1 MAIEKKYL
9 FKLTPNKRDV
19 VINTSVLLHGYE
31 DVEYP
36 IPIIDT
42 DKLGYVYDPDSFQFK
57 DTENVK
63 YDYPYPVKMEIETF
77 FEDLPFYG
85 LNNSMSYCNIRYN
98 DIMPLDTKGN
108 TIDPNEY
115 NNFLHSSSD
124 KNQPSTYDPNYKG
137 SYDVGIFKN
146 GDTNNDIIVSQTN
159 YTLANY
165 RIKVK
170 IYWSD
175 NKAHANDSIT
185 NNPNTWRE
193 VNEKTG
199 TYPFVLRMVPETYDI
214 NSKLNFWNG
223 NSKELLLPNLDY
235 NPGDKTAIQHKNI
248 FTVPDNFTFEKR
260 NVVKFKID
268 ATFTDPKS
276 LISVSAYTEVIVQQ
290 DAHIGYKQKYV
301 KIKFID
307 YNPVDIWSPTVYA
320 SYNKD
325 RNITYKIDKDT
336 KQDYYYFFVKGTLD
350 ISSYNT
356 NKNKYFSNGKIFYQN
371 AISHIDTSI
380 TIDNMFLC
388 DGFVLDNYCL
398 NDIKDD
404 EISSKILN
412 SIDYNNF
419 KSRFN
424 DCYEISKRL
433 SDYYNVNQFKVK
445 STGRH
450 NIDIISD
457 SNRKYGSNIIT
468 PDINNDF
475 IKNPELFLD
484 LIKGVDLYKTPYSF
498 SLLNSNDI
506 STYGKQLDVSINEEK
521 TKIEFDSSYRAVY
534 QKYFIDKQYYYPIN
548 ASFIKGEGDSKCY
561 IPIIDIDS
569 SKYGY
574 INDSSKDFDVSD
586 ILHQYD
592 PDYTNKLD
600 IKYDIDLDSNIYEYK
615 VLQDSEGHSIE
626 TKFCINSLLDN
637 DKSIQIP
644 RYGVY
649 PVFSGYIAYDS
660 SVYDFTNKNKLEY
673 SNGSDKIIENLM
685 YRKNGLLTINTQVLF
700 DNIEDIRNN
709 KTINTFT
716 FSLKNKD
723 QLKVINSDSFFST
736 QQHLYGTSII
746 NKAYNYKIMVNS
758 GKLINYI
765 RINGLKYTDLT
776 NGILYSDVEPGI
788 FTLSL
793 SNDYP
798 NNSSESINFTITT
811 KSNDIINGELL
822 LTNDENEK
830 HLMNYDNKGYELNT
844 QHHSSMLLRANPKLS
859 GNIKL
864 VVDKDYNL
872 YLDTFKANAILNNKN
887 VRKYPISSEGN
898 YPRDIKN
905 VFGKIPIKS
914 IFGLPENSLKAHKVY
929 TDYKDQYETMYEYGA
944 ETNTDSLYSENMK
957 ILAPLH
963 IGNDVPDFFA
973 IFRYDDIFNEETYSG
988 KGINDNEKI
997 KELIKESKVI
1007 KTFDLRTTTS
1017 IGQYLNNYKNM
1028 LSNYGQCYL
1037 QFIEQDYNQNSPYYR
1052 QGNNIWKGISV
1063 DRGIL
1068 VNQSETTYFGSKILN
1083 SDITNK
1089 QEMFNNYIIAGFER
1103 HNLIYS
1109 NIINLEF
1116 MFDDN
1121 DMEEYSM
1128 HRYFGLYLT
1137 ANDFIN
1143 YGYVV
1148 SSKNRTG
1155 NTVLTKYDE
1164 DGNIYKGDENIY
1176 KVIFNKNYYD
1186 RIFFAITNNNAGR
1199 VQTDIDLKNFFK
1211 NYVTNTP
1218 DLNLMS
1224 LDSSEIN
1231 IDKDSD
1237 KSFIILHFNKPIKC
1251 GEHIKFIAQDYPI
1264 KSSVTDACNTYE
1276 TNNLTTE
1283 HIVYEIIA
1291 SNDDRL
1297 LETDYNI
1304 NPYVAKQKC
1313 RYSENTYFYRISFY
1327 SQDLEYND
1335 ITASLD
1341 VQINR
1346 IIKCIEKFNTDII
1359 KVGSYNNKSIS
1370 IISSYDNMY
1379 VQHILTPKFD
1389 DFHYDYFGFNK
1400 QGGILSSLYTT
1411 NKEYTASISFI
1422 KHKDI
1427 KYIEND
1433 IQAND
1438 NENDWIKNID
1448 NTSEHNYL
1456 NNIGDLH
1463 CYVESEDPVNIKEDS
1478 ISYFNSNITY
1488 EMHAL
1493 TNQSDYFDNYYCA
1506 FSNYCFET
1514 LGWRYNNVVK
1524 FKLTKE
1530 LNYTYS
1536 INTDINDLVNKIKY
1550 PLIYNTNGIYD
1561 TVNVFNITNGYLRN
1575 NIWEPDNYKQ
1585 YSLDNQQQFIN
1596 KTSDLCVITNPY
1608 DVNTCMISTIN
1619 PSLLIT
1625 NKIHLYKPTE
1635 VSVAIMGITNIK
1647 DIDTTIDLSRTL
1659 HNEDNLYI
1667 EIPAGESI
1675 TTDESDYR
1683 LQHGIMYEVISGKLK
1698 FNKNTVQKGCKFV
1711 VTPNNIYISTTANQM
1726 TKTTPYI
1733 SVVNNTKL
1741 KIIDK
1746 QKYQTYNYDTI
1757 IPELKS
1763 DNYFTNPNN
1772 TNNSELL
1779 WPIVPLTQCLW
1790 KSNGLYY
1797 DNNNILDVNTLNEN
1811 YEVIGNFCENVYTA
1825 SDYDMNQYVTNKIDN
1840 ILYINNKSVT
1850 YKESILNGSIQHSI
1864 KKLLIDNRNIDTAS
1878 AYYNSNI
1885 KSLEFIFSGI
1895 KFNIKLNTKVVNSY
1909 IHLED
1914 YSGFDAFVLIDYDL
1928 TKTNELYISLKEKFI
1943 LLINH
1948 QFYIDYEHEGVN
1960 NIKNLTDSEYQ
1971 SYADYSVLSSPY
1983 DVDFRTVSCTNNGI
1997 IVHKKNNFHKKLLS
2011 IIDKHN
2017 IWNSLFVQYDTPTL
2031 INDIKYVENNPQFIT
2046 YSIEDVI
2053 DCDDYVSVNN
2063 AYSRGLLYIDTIAY
2077 NKDNNIK
2084 YETGYIVNT
2093 PSNRDS
2099 LNIVSSNSHSYV
2111 ITKADG
2117 DYNHTAKQL
2126 LERVI
2131 RSTTINNM
2139 SNSLNISNI
2148 LNPKKISLNENRLA
2162 TTIKKDET
2170 LNNSTS
2176 LKLSNILNSDQFIM
2190 SYKDSKTKLLS
2201 NSKLIYGN
2209 NLIQFKKYFS
2219 KLITSETPKNKLNRY
2234 VKTFTNDI
2242 NVYIIPENS
2251 DVKIIQNT
2259 EDYNP
2264 LIFTL
2269 SVPNQIKFNYGWF
2282 TPNTNN
2288 MVDFYVDDELRD
2300 ILNVDLLQSNTKLKS
2315 IQRIKNYTGNK
2326 VFEDTKLQKLN
2337 KNYYLINNRSL
2348 LSAPWDNNY
2357 YRKYTNENE
2366 YIDIDGHKTGID
2378 DKSFFGSHCMVIH
2391 HDYILLNNWEYST
2404 ANDILTVKYSD
2415 ANFNMSDTN
2424 QRTTTITIN
2433 ISSAI
2438 FNHFINNNSFNENW
2452 VYFKDSQY
2460 TGQKNYI
2467 NNTLS
2472 VYYNIQSHIEVE
2484 LYAKDTNP
2492 NSIIN
2497 IVTKKPVDLSTYN
2510 KYENYSTK
2518 IETKENLNTL
2528 TIVLNETTGKNI
2540 YPTVKIYKR

>member
-19 VINTSVLLHGYE
+19 IINSSVLLNGYE

-57 DTENVK
+57 KTEHIK
-63 YDYPYPVKMEIETF
+63 SDYPYPVKMEISALF
-77 FEDLPFYG
+77 DKLPFYG
-85 LNNSMSYCNIRYN
+85 ANNKKSN
-98 DIMPLDTKGN
+98 DKIIYGDICPLKTLA
-108 TIDPNEY
+108 INEY
-115 NNFLHSSSD
+115 RKFDNFLYSSSD
-124 KNQPSTYDPNYKG
+124 GTYDEGIFINIGEETNIEDINNYKG
-137 SYDVGIFKN
+137 GYDKDKSYYV
-146 GDTNNDIIVSQTN
+146 
-159 YTLANY
+159 ANY
-165 RIKVK
+165 KIHVK
-170 IYWSD
+170 IFWSD
-175 NKAHANDSIT
+175 NKSHID
-185 NNPNTWRE
+185 NNYISNWNSYNKE
-193 VNEKTG
+193 IG
-199 TYPFVLRMVPETYDI
+199 DFPFKLTLKPVI
-214 NSKLNFWNG
+214 SKIP
-223 NSKELLLPNLDY
+223 SKETIGIKHTLPDWY
-235 NPGDKTAIQHKNI
+235 NKNYDKTTLKLPAYEYNTDNGQLTLYKNLLY
-248 FTVPDNFTFEKR
+248 VPDNFLEEER
-260 NVVKFKID
+260 NILKFKID
-268 ATFTDPKS
+268 AIFTDPNS
-276 LISVSAYTEVIVQQ
+276 QLSVSAYTEAVINQN
-290 DAHIGYKQKYV
+290 AYIGYKIK
-301 KIKFID
+301 KAEIKFI
-307 YNPVDIWSPTVYA
+307 YYKPVEIWSPTVSATYI
-320 SYNKD
+320 KD
-325 RNITYKIDKDT
+325 RTLTTKVDKDA
-336 KQDYYYFFVKGTLD
+336 
-350 ISSYNT
+350 
-356 NKNKYFSNGKIFYQN
+356 KNDFY
-371 AISHIDTSI
+371 
-380 TIDNMFLC
+380 TIDVSGNFEISENENDKTDKIKIYYNNADNNVFTVNGC
-388 DGFVLDNYCL
+388 ILDNFCL
-398 NDIKDD
+398 NI
-404 EISSKILN
+404 
-412 SIDYNNF
+412 
-419 KSRFN
+419 FN
-424 DCYEISKRL
+424 ENKGYDRY
-433 SDYYNVNQFKVK
+433 D
-445 STGRH
+445 
-450 NIDIISD
+450 
-457 SNRKYGSNIIT
+457 
-468 PDINNDF
+468 
-475 IKNPELFLD
+475 KN
-484 LIKGVDLYKTPYSF
+484 
-498 SLLNSNDI
+498 LLNSDDQNKFIEKFNNCLTFSLNTQEYYAKISSLNKNYLLAYNIPKIDNNDI
-506 STYGKQLDVSINEEK
+506 QIVPDNERSNYKLNITISNNNKSISCDRKTYRAIYQNYIIHDDKYYPCADSCIKIDDNEEIRVINPVND
-521 TKIEFDSSYRAVY
+521 TSYL
-534 QKYFIDKQYYYPIN
+534 YYPVEN
-548 ASFIKGEGDSKCY
+548 D
-561 IPIIDIDS
+561 IDIN
-569 SKYGY
+569 Y
-574 INDSSKDFDVSD
+574 INNPKNSVDTSVNDSSVFEHK
-586 ILHQYD
+586 I
-592 PDYTNKLD
+592 
-600 IKYDIDLDSNIYEYK
+600 IIDNN
-615 VLQDSEGHSIE
+615 GNSIE
-626 TKFCINSLLDN
+626 TKYCVNQLLN
-637 DKSIQIP
+637 DASIQIP

-649 PVFSGYIAYDS
+649 PILEGYYNYLTDVYDYTTDKIDTVKNNDLTDIEKTKDLTYIDISTNQLRFDLEKLADFLKNDGYIKDLDDNAIIQRYL
-660 SVYDFTNKNKLEY
+660 VKKRNKPSLYGATE
-673 SNGSDKIIENLM
+673 EN
-685 YRKNGLLTINTQVLF
+685 
-700 DNIEDIRNN
+700 
-709 KTINTFT
+709 
-716 FSLKNKD
+716 
-723 QLKVINSDSFFST
+723 INS
-736 QQHLYGTSII
+736 
-746 NKAYNYKIMVNS
+746 YKIVLSHNA
-758 GKLINYI
+758 LENYL
-765 RINGLKYTDLT
+765 RING
-776 NGILYSDVEPGI
+776 ILIKDFPSYSVSNSISFENRIDPGI
-788 FTLSL
+788 FTISL
-793 SNDYP
+793 DNNYP
-798 NNSSESINFTITT
+798 INSSEDILMTITD
-811 KSNDIINGELL
+811 KSNNVINGRLIV
-822 LTNDENEK
+822 TNDENEK
-830 HLMNYDNKGYELNT
+830 HLTNYDNKGYELNT

-898 YPRDIKN
+898 YPRDIKK
-905 VFGKIPIKS
+905 VFSKIPIKS

-963 IGNDVPDFFA
+963 IGNDVPEFFA
-973 IFRYDDIFNEETYSG
+973 IFRYDDIFNEETYNG
-988 KGINDNEKI
+988 KDINDIEKL
-997 KELIKESKVI
+997 KTLIKKSKVI

-1083 SDITNK
+1083 SDIVNK

-1121 DMEEYSM
+1121 DIEEYSM

-1143 YGYVV
+1143 YGYAV
-1148 SSKNRTG
+1148 SSKNNTG

-1164 DGNIYKGDENIY
+1164 NGNIYKGDENIY

-1186 RIFFAITNNNAGR
+1186 RLFFAITNNNAGR
-1199 VQTDIDLKNFFK
+1199 VQSDIDLKNFFK

-1218 DLNLMS
+1218 DSNLMS
-1224 LDSSEIN
+1224 LDSYEIN
-1231 IDKDSD
+1231 IDKDTD
-1237 KSFIILHFNKPIKC
+1237 KSFIILHFNKPIEC

-1264 KSSVTDACNTYE
+1264 KSSVTDAGNTYE

-1291 SNDDRL
+1291 SNDERL
-1297 LETDYNI
+1297 IETDYNI
-1304 NPYVAKQKC
+1304 NPYVEKQKC

-1359 KVGSYNNKSIS
+1359 KVGSYNDKSIS
-1370 IISSYDNMY
+1370 IISSYNNMY

-1400 QGGILSSLYTT
+1400 QEGILSSLYTT
-1411 NKEYTASISFI
+1411 NKEYTDSISFI

-1463 CYVESEDPVNIKEDS
+1463 CYVETEDPINIKNDT

-1524 FKLTKE
+1524 FKSTKD

-1536 INTDINDLVNKIKY
+1536 VNTDINDLVNKVKY

-1596 KTSDLCVITNPY
+1596 RIQSLCVITNPY

-1647 DIDTTIDLSRTL
+1647 DIDTTIDLTRTL

-1667 EIPAGESI
+1667 DISAGETI
-1675 TTDESDYR
+1675 QNDESDYR
-1683 LQHGIMYEVISGKLK
+1683 IQYGVMYEVINGKLK
-1698 FNKNTVQKGCKFV
+1698 FNKVTANKGSKFIL
-1711 VTPNNIYISTTANQM
+1711 TPSKNAYISTTIN
-1726 TKTTPYI
+1726 
-1733 SVVNNTKL
+1733 VNNVNIIEAVQNTTI
-1741 KIIDK
+1741 KIQDK

-1763 DNYFTNPNN
+1763 NNYFANPNN

-1790 KSNGLYY
+1790 KSNGQYY

-1811 YEVIGNFCENVYTA
+1811 YETKGNFCENVYTA
-1825 SDYDMNQYVTNKIDN
+1825 SNYDTNQYVTNKIDN
-1840 ILYINNKSVT
+1840 ILYINNESTT

-1864 KKLLIDNRNIDTAS
+1864 KKLLIDNTNIDTAS
-1878 AYYNSNI
+1878 IYYNSNI

-1914 YSGFDAFVLIDYDL
+1914 YSGFEAFVLTDYDL
-1928 TKTNELYISLKEKFI
+1928 SKTNELYISLKERFI

-1948 QFYIDYEHEGVN
+1948 QFYIDYEHEGSS
-1960 NIKNLTDSEYQ
+1960 NIKNITDNEYQ
-1971 SYADYSVLSSPY
+1971 SYADYAVIGAPY
-1983 DVDFRTVSCTNNGI
+1983 SIDFRTLNCMNNGI
-1997 IVHKKNNFHKKLLS
+1997 HVHKKYNFHKQLMSL
-2011 IIDKHN
+2011 IDEHN
-2017 IWNSLFVQYDTPTL
+2017 LWTSMFTQYDIPTL
-2031 INDIKYVENNPQFIT
+2031 NESNEENKSQFI
-2046 YSIEDVI
+2046 SFALEDSI
-2053 DCDDYVSVNN
+2053 DCDEYVSVTNYNN
-2063 AYSRGLLYIDTIAY
+2063 IGLLSNKNYIDY
-2077 NKDNNIK
+2077 PGELD
-2084 YETGYIVNT
+2084 YVN
-2093 PSNRDS
+2093 S
-2099 LNIVSSNSHSYV
+2099 ISSNSYPYI

-2117 DYNHTAKQL
+2117 NYNHTAKQI
-2126 LERVI
+2126 LENVI
-2131 RSTTINNM
+2131 QYTTNDQKNI
-2139 SNSLNISNI
+2139 SQKLAISNI
-2148 LNPKKISLNENRLA
+2148 LNPKQISLDEKKLGLF
-2162 TTIKKDET
+2162 IKRQNNVNN
-2170 LNNSTS
+2170 LNNI
-2176 LKLSNILNSDQFIM
+2176 KLSNILNSDQFIM
-2190 SYKDSKTKLLS
+2190 SYKNNKTKLLT
-2201 NSKLIYGN
+2201 NTKLITGS
-2209 NLIQFKKYFS
+2209 NLSHFKKYIS
-2219 KLITSETPKNKLNRY
+2219 KLITSESPKDKLNRY
-2234 VKTFTNDI
+2234 VKTFTNNI
-2242 NVYIIPENS
+2242 NVYVIPEKS
-2251 DVKIIQNT
+2251 EVKLIQNT
-2259 EDYNP
+2259 EDYNS

-2269 SVPNQIKFNYGWF
+2269 SIPNQIKFNYGWF

-2337 KNYYLINNRSL
+2337 KNYYLINDRSL

-2357 YRKYTNENE
+2357 YRKYINENE

-2391 HDYILLNNWEYST
+2391 HDYILLDKWEYST
-2404 ANDILTVKYSD
+2404 ANDILTVNYSNGD
-2415 ANFNMSDTN
+2415 FNMSDTN

-2438 FNHFINNNSFNENW
+2438 FNHFINNDSFNENW

-2472 VYYNIQSHIEVE
+2472 VYYNIQSKIEVE